1 MERGRRRAQR
11 GTERERGTNID
22 TIEKERGERER
33 ESFTSPPWRE
43 SPSLFLLQSSS
54 STKTNEISQNK
65 SANPNGRAI
74 NAPIGPYR
82 KRQSMGPYDE

>member
-1 MERGRRRAQR
+1 MERGR
-11 GTERERGTNID
+11 GSPSLLLLRERVLHFSSL
-22 TIEKERGERER
+22 ERER
-33 ESFTSPPWRE
+33 ES
-43 SPSLFLLQSSS
+43 PSLLLLQSSS
-54 STKTNEISQNK
+54 STKTNEMSQNK